1 MGRQNI
7 TGRQIA
13 AARTLLGLG
22 QADLAERSLISA
34 PTLKRMEASEGFA
47 EGIPNNVVAVRRALE
62 SAGVIFLDENG
73 GGVGVRLSKRRSTH
87 AK

>member
-1 MGRQNI
+1 
-7 TGRQIA
+7 
-13 AARTLLGLG
+13 
-22 QADLAERSLISA
+22 
-34 PTLKRMEASEGFA
+34 MEASEGFA